1 MRLLCLRACHR
12 AHRVY
17 LRVLTRDSPLQ
28 LLAETLCREGML
40 CHLEACS
47 TLTLGNAVDALA
59 AMKVP
64 LP

>member
-1 MRLLCLRACHR
+1 
-12 AHRVY
+12 
-17 LRVLTRDSPLQ
+17 LQ